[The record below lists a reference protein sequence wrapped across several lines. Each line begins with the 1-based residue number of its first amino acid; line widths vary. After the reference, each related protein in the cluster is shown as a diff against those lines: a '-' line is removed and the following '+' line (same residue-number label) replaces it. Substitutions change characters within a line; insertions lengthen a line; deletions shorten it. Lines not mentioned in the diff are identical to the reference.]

1 LVVEQHFIHSDVGLI
16 MVLQLF
22 LSILFHSM
30 TIEKPTELNVSGSI
44 HIEVSGIRND
54 NGFLLIALFNQE
66 KGFPD
71 KEVLAFRKERIPAKK
86 GTMKFD
92 FSNLPPGKYAF
103 GIIHDEN
110 DNRILDKGLFGIP
123 KEGFCF
129 SRQAMGTVGPPSFQ
143 SASIDVNTSAAVQIL
158 KISYW

>member
-1 LVVEQHFIHSDVGLI
+1 MMLNL
-16 MVLQLF
+16 L
-22 LSILFHSM
+22 LSLLFHTM
-30 TIEKPTELNVSGSI
+30 TIEKPAETSISGSI

-54 NGFLLIALFNQE
+54 KGFLLIALFNQE

-71 KEVLAFRKERIPAKK
+71 NEQLAYRKERIPAKK
-86 GTMKFD
+86 GTMKID
-92 FSNLPPGKYAF
+92 FPNLPPGKYAF

-110 DNRILDKGLFGIP
+110 DNRVLDKGLFGIP

-129 SRQAMGTVGPPSFQ
+129 SRQAMGTVGPPSFN
-143 SASIDVNTSAAVQIL
+143 SAALEVSNSAAVQIL

>member
-1 LVVEQHFIHSDVGLI
+1 
-16 MVLQLF
+16 
-22 LSILFHSM
+22 M
-30 TIEKPTELNVSGSI
+30 TIENSTETNGKGSI
-44 HIEVSGIRND
+44 HIEVSGIKND
-54 NGFLLIALFNQE
+54 KGYLLIALFNQD

-71 KEVLAFRKERIPAKK
+71 KEELAFRKERIPAQK
-86 GTMKFD
+86 GTMKID

-110 DNRILDKGLFGIP
+110 DNRVLDKGLFGIP

-143 SASIDVNTSAAVQIL
+143 SASIDVSTTTIVQIL